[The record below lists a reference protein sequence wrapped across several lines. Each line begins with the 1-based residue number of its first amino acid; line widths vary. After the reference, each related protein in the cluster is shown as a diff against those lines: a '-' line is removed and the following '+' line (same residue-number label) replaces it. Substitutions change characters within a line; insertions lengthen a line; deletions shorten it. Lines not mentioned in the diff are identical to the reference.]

1 MKKLYRSSENRM
13 IAGVCGGL
21 AEYLE
26 LDPSLVR
33 LVFCVL
39 SILGAGGFFVVL
51 YVAIMLIVPVS
62 PGPAGQQMVNYS
74 SVNES
79 VLYRDGTRE
88 ETGGVVTEGGRHP
101 GGAHE
106 NGDRSNESV
115 LK

>member
-1 MKKLYRSSENRM
+1 MKKLYRSSQDRI

-51 YVAIMLIVPVS
+51 YVAIMLIVPVN
-62 PGPAGQQMVNYS
+62 PGPAGQQTVNYS
-74 SVNES
+74 TVNES
-79 VLYRDGTRE
+79 GGNAPHPRLLRRARHQGPPRDPR
-88 ETGGVVTEGGRHP
+88 
-101 GGAHE
+101 AAWCFY
-106 NGDRSNESV
+106 
-115 LK
+115 

>member
-1 MKKLYRSSENRM
+1 MKKLYRSSQDRI

-51 YVAIMLIVPVS
+51 YVAIMLIVPVN
-62 PGPAGQQMVNYS
+62 PGPAGQQTVNYS
-74 SVNES
+74 TVNES
-79 VLYRDGTRE
+79 VRYHDGTRE
-88 ETGGVVTEGGRHP
+88 EAGSVVIEGKLP
-101 GGAHE
+101 GGAPE
-106 NGDRSNESV
+106 NSDHSNESV